1 MSLNRH
7 NTWTVISRTCQD
19 PFIQSSQQL
28 LLFFYLPQMLF
39 RCWLQDVVK
48 QQCFPSSHLTPL
60 KLKGIF
66 EASVLQNSEVF
77 FFPTF
82 FTFSFFFF
90 DVQVKK
96 TLLTISGLSGWNTAC
111 RRSHWLECGGEEC
124 SMSNRQQVEGWE
136 RWRWVMR
143 KMGRHQRWPASVG
156 IAWLFAATSH
166 LALEAQTT
174 ISGNPAGVLL
184 SAYTKM
190 VWPIS
195 TTSTK
200 RSPTQHD
207 TRCPPSGWSQ
217 TILDVKVLG
226 WCGFTQHAVVKLPN
240 SLKCLR
246 RQIVVEKW
254 PFKWGATALVDVL
267 AVSMPTAHSRL
278 ATLAASCCALLRGQ
292 PEVHLCNNLLST

>member
-1 MSLNRH
+1 MLWNSSVSPAHIWHPWSSKVSLRH
-7 NTWTVISRTCQD
+7 W
-19 PFIQSSQQL
+19 
-28 LLFFYLPQMLF
+28 FF
-39 RCWLQDVVK
+39 K
-48 QQCFPSSHLTPL
+48 TP
-60 KLKGIF
+60 KY
-66 EASVLQNSEVF
+66 
-77 FFPTF
+77 FFPYF
-82 FTFSFFFF
+82 FIFLFFFF

-96 TLLTISGLSGWNTAC
+96 TLLTISGLFGWNPAC
-111 RRSHWLECGGEEC
+111 RRSHWLECGGEEY
-124 SMSNRQQVEGWE
+124 SMSNGQQVEGWQ

-156 IAWLFAATSH
+156 IVWLFAATSH

-174 ISGNPAGVLL
+174 ISGNPAEVLL
-184 SAYTKM
+184 NAYTIM

-207 TRCPPSGWSQ
+207 TRWPPSGWSQ

-226 WCGFTQHAVVKLPN
+226 WCGFTPPAVVRLPN

-246 RQIVVEKW
+246 RQIAVEKW
-254 PFKWGATALVDVL
+254 PFNWGATALVDVL

-278 ATLAASCCALLRGQ
+278 AALAASCCALLRGQ
-292 PEVHLCNNLLST
+292 PEVHLCNNLLSA